1 MIYCYVDGHHELIRG
16 RFVTH
21 AGIDS
26 YSRLIIFIKCSTKSK
41 AETMHNAFMKGVQY
55 FGLPP
60 RVRTDQG
67 KENIEVASAC
77 YVIAPVIALVC

>member
-1 MIYCYVDGHHELIRG
+1 
-16 RFVTH
+16 
-21 AGIDS
+21 
-26 YSRLIIFIKCSTKSK
+26 
-41 AETMHNAFMKGVQY
+41 MHNAFMKGVQY